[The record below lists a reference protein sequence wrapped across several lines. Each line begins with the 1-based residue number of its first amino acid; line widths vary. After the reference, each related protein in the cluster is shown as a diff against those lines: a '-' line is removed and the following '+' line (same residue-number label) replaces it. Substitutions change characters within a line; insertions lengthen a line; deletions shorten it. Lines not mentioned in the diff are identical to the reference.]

1 MDTQRFNHMVMA
13 LVVNAN
19 HVFAETIMCDDTAH
33 HSQPL
38 AIEIL

>member
-19 HVFAETIMCDDTAH
+19 HVFAETIMGLDANA
-33 HSQPL
+33 L
-38 AIEIL
+38 VRY